1 MRVLVVCTANVC
13 RSPLAAAILRR
24 RWDAAGLPA
33 EVSSAGV
40 RAMTAAPVCV
50 MSQEVLGAPL
60 AGAAREITPDLVRE
74 ADLVLTMER
83 EQRSSVVRLL
93 PGSQARVFTVRE
105 AAALLDG
112 LLERD
117 TRLDGLRGL
126 APAMHALRG
135 VVVPPADPQPRRRWW
150 QRPVEPADPITIPDG
165 HGLDPAQHRAALE
178 RVDAAA
184 ERVAAAVLA
193 LSGRAAA
200 PTAPTP

>member
-40 RAMTAAPVCV
+40 RAMTGAPVCV
-50 MSQEVLGAPL
+50 VSQEVLGAPL

-93 PGSQARVFTVRE
+93 PGSQARVFTLRE

-150 QRPVEPADPITIPDG
+150 QRPVEPADSITIPDG

>member
-40 RAMTAAPVCV
+40 RAMTGAPVCV
-50 MSQEVLGAPL
+50 VSQEVLGAPL

-93 PGSQARVFTVRE
+93 PGSQAKVFTVRE

-117 TRLDGLRGL
+117 TRLHDLEGL

-135 VVVPPADPQPRRRWW
+135 VVVPPADPQPTRRWW

-165 HGLDPAQHRAALE
+165 HGLDPAQHRAALD

-193 LSGRAAA
+193 LSGQAAA

>member
-40 RAMTAAPVCV
+40 RAMRGAPVCV
-50 MSQEVLGAPL
+50 VSQEVLGAPL

-93 PGSQARVFTVRE
+93 PGSQARVFTLRE

-150 QRPVEPADPITIPDG
+150 QRPVEPADSITIPDG

>member
-40 RAMTAAPVCV
+40 RAMTGAPVCV

-93 PGSQARVFTVRE
+93 PGSQARVFTLRE

-150 QRPVEPADPITIPDG
+150 QRPVEPADSITIPDG
-165 HGLDPAQHRAALE
+165 HGLDPAQHRAALD

-184 ERVAAAVLA
+184 ERVATAVLV